1 VKRTSRSGRPARA
14 QWARISGCP
23 SVRDVLVME
32 KSTKPTCETKTLQ
45 AGHVPAAKLSSHTE
59 IFTSAS
65 EHGSTWTSGREHSIW
80 AFGASAAPPV
90 GPLLSTELGFG
101 RSFQPNW

>member
-1 VKRTSRSGRPARA
+1 
-14 QWARISGCP
+14 
-23 SVRDVLVME
+23 ME

-65 EHGSTWTSGREHSIW
+65 EHGSTWTFILQDESIKR
-80 AFGASAAPPV
+80 A
-90 GPLLSTELGFG
+90 
-101 RSFQPNW
+101 

>member
-1 VKRTSRSGRPARA
+1 
-14 QWARISGCP
+14 
-23 SVRDVLVME
+23 ME

-65 EHGSTWTSGREHSIW
+65 EHGSTWTFILQDESIVSELIRRI
-80 AFGASAAPPV
+80 GGPPRRPSAIHRTRLRPFVSAKLIHFPMQQK
-90 GPLLSTELGFG
+90 FAH
-101 RSFQPNW
+101 